1 MVGHALP
8 EEGLPGVVERLH
20 DRRIV
25 QPDRLA
31 LRSRQLRNE
40 RFIFFKPGT
49 GLRAVSERATER
61 AGFAPRV
68 SFETSSHNRL
78 LALVN
83 EGLGVAFVPASAV
96 TDPPPRAVVVR
107 PAAPAIDRTV
117 GVVWRAD
124 HRHTPAASAFL
135 VLLRQRAS
143 LED

>member
-1 MVGHALP
+1 M
-8 EEGLPGVVERLH
+8 
-20 DRRIV
+20 
-25 QPDRLA
+25 
-31 LRSRQLRNE
+31 
-40 RFIFFKPGT
+40 
-49 GLRAVSERATER
+49 
-61 AGFAPRV
+61 

-107 PAAPAIDRTV
+107 PAAPALDRTV

-135 VLLRQRAS
+135 ALLRQRAS
-143 LED
+143 LEA